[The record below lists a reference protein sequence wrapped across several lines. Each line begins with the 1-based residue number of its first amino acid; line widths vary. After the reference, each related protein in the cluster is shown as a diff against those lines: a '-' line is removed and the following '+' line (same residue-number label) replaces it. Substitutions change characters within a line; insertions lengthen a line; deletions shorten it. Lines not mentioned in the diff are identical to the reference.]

1 MKRVTDDGKAVGSSL
16 RKGIFHFVV

>member
-16 RKGIFHFVV
+16 RNGIFHFVV